1 MEQRAL
7 PSSICGARSFRG
19 SGDVEGDRVV
29 LPSSSELEDFFE
41 NAALALHIV
50 SNDGTILRANRAEL
64 ELLGYAS
71 EEYIGRNIREFHA
84 DPATIDDI
92 LNRLS
97 RREHLEHYRARLRAR
112 DGSIRWVEITSNA
125 RSAGGR
131 MINTRC
137 ITIDVTEKVKAEE
150 LFREQEQRLALT
162 YDSAGV
168 GIVEADAE
176 GRLLRVNGHLCH
188 LLGRTQEELIG
199 RPVFD
204 WTYPADVEAD
214 RAKYRQQ
221 VAGEIKSYTIEK
233 RFVRKDGS
241 LFWAVVTSSSVLDG
255 SGQFRYAVRV
265 QHDVS
270 ERREIEA
277 ALAQRAEEQAA
288 LHQLTEMLQHALT
301 CEDVY
306 EAALDAIQR
315 GLRCQ
320 RASILL
326 LEDGIMK
333 FVAWR
338 GLSDAYRDAVEGHSP
353 WSAAD
358 RDPQPISMSDV
369 AHAEL
374 PNSLRQAI
382 RTERIGAVCFI
393 PITEGGRLLGKFMA
407 YFDKPHDCSAGELD
421 VARTIARQLG
431 FGIERVRAQKAT
443 QRLAA
448 IVESSHDAIVSK
460 DLNGIVSTWNGGAE
474 RLFGYTAAEMVGKPI
489 TTIIPK
495 DRLDEE
501 PLILGRIRNGEL
513 VDHFETVRRRKDG
526 TLVDISLTIS
536 PVRDASGRIVGASKI
551 ARDITDKKFAE
562 AKIKD
567 SERQLKDLLAAIP
580 AAIYTTDRDG
590 KITYFNEAAVQLAG
604 RTPEI
609 GTDEWCVT
617 WKLFWPDGTPLP
629 HDQCPMAIS
638 LREGRPIRGYEAVA
652 ERPDGTRVPFIPY
665 PTPTSDAAGNITGAI
680 NMLVDV
686 SERKQAE
693 TQQRILLDELNHR
706 VKNNMMMLKS
716 LLSVAAR
723 TSKSSEARTV
733 LDEATKRVA
742 AMAAAQRVLYDT
754 PDAVNFGAGPFLGAV
769 CETARQMFPPAV
781 QLVCEADPIQLPNDI
796 AMPLALIINE
806 LLINAVKY
814 GLPGIGQGSIRVSI
828 RRSGGG
834 ISLVVEDEGPG
845 FELSSV
851 RSSSSGLRLVE
862 GLVRQIGGTFEVGR
876 HPSRC
881 TVTFCQMPQETSLA
895 TKNSNT

>member
-1 MEQRAL
+1 MERRVL
-7 PSSICGARSFRG
+7 PSSISGAKSLAHG
-19 SGDVEGDRVV
+19 EQVEGPRAV
-29 LPSSSELEDFFE
+29 LLLGNEMEDFFE
-41 NAALALHIV
+41 NAAVALHLV
-50 SNDGTILRANRAEL
+50 ANDGTILRANRAEL
-64 ELLGYAS
+64 DLLGYSA
-71 EEYIGRNIREFHA
+71 EEYVGRNIREFHA
-84 DPATIDDI
+84 DAAAIDDI

-97 RREHLEHYRARLRAR
+97 RHEQLQHYRARLRAK
-112 DGSIRWVEITSNA
+112 DGSIRWVEITSNV

-131 MINTRC
+131 FLNTRC
-137 ITIDVTEKVKAEE
+137 VTLDVTNKVEAEE
-150 LFREQEQRLALT
+150 LLREQEQRLALT
-162 YDSAGV
+162 YHSAGV

-176 GRLLRVNGHLCH
+176 GRLLRVNGHLCR
-188 LLGRTQEELIG
+188 LLGYTQEELVG
-199 RPVFD
+199 RSIFD
-204 WTYPADVEAD
+204 QTFPSDVEAD
-214 RAKYRQQ
+214 RTKYRRQ

-241 LFWAVVTSSSVLDG
+241 LFWAVVTSSSVHDD
-255 SGQFRYAVRV
+255 SGRFRYAVRV
-265 QHDVS
+265 QHDIT
-270 ERREIEA
+270 ERKEIEA
-277 ALAQRAEEQAA
+277 TLAQRAEEQAA
-288 LHQLTEMLQHALT
+288 LHQLTEMLQHAYT
-301 CEDVY
+301 REDVY

-326 LEDGIMK
+326 LEGGIMK

-338 GLSDAYRDAVEGHSP
+338 GLSDAYRSAVEGHSP

-358 RDPQPISMSDV
+358 HDPQPICLRDV
-369 AHAEL
+369 EQAEL
-374 PNSLRQAI
+374 PSNLRDAI
-382 RTERIGAVCFI
+382 RTEGIGAVCFI
-393 PITEGGRLLGKFMA
+393 PIIEGGRLLGKFMA
-407 YFDKPHDCSAGELD
+407 YFDEPHECSAEEIE

-431 FGIERVRAQKAT
+431 FGIERVKAQNAA

-460 DLNGIVSTWNGGAE
+460 DLRGIVSTWNRGAE

-489 TTIIPK
+489 TTIIPE
-495 DRLDEE
+495 DRLGEE

-551 ARDITDKKFAE
+551 ARDITDKKVAE
-562 AKIKD
+562 AKIQD
-567 SERQLKDLLAAIP
+567 SERHLQDLLAAIP

-590 KITYFNEAAVQLAG
+590 KITYFNEAAMQLAG
-604 RTPEI
+604 RTPVI

-617 WKLFWPDGTPLP
+617 WKLYWPDGTPLP

-638 LREGRPIRGYEAVA
+638 LREGRPVRGYEAVA

-665 PTPTSDAAGNITGAI
+665 PTPMRDAAGNITGAI

-733 LDEATKRVA
+733 LDEASKRVA

-754 PDAVNFGAGPFLGAV
+754 PDAINFGAGPFLGAV

-781 QLVCEADPIQLPNDI
+781 QLFCEADPIQLPNDI
-796 AMPLALIINE
+796 AMPLALTINE

-814 GLPGIGQGSIRVSI
+814 GLPGNGPGTIRVSI
-828 RRSGGG
+828 RQNGRA

-862 GLVRQIGGTFEVGR
+862 GLVRQIGGTFEVSR

-881 TVTFCQMPQETSLA
+881 TVTFCLMPQEIGLA
-895 TKNSNT
+895 TESSDT